1 MRTNFQMEYENI
13 AMTKGDTVAFNCIVY
28 DSDGEPLDV
37 DSAFFTCKKRLT
49 GETIFQKSLNN
60 GISQLDGVMNI
71 RIAPEDTVEIDEG
84 IYFYDFTIGIADD
97 VFTVKKG
104 TFTIQW
110 DCTY

>member
-28 DSDGEPLDV
+28 GSDGTPIDV
-37 DSAFFTCKKRLT
+37 DSAYFTCKKRLS

-60 GISQLDGVMNI
+60 GISQTEGIMTI

-84 IYFYDFTIGIADD
+84 IYFYDFTIGVADD
-97 VFTVKKG
+97 VFTIKKG
-104 TFTIQW
+104 TFTVEW
-110 DCTY
+110 DATY